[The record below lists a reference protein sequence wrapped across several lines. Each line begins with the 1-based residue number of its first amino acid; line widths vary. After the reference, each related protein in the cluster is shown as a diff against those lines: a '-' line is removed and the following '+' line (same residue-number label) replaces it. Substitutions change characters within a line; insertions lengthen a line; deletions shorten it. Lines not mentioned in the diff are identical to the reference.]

1 MSYSQEQQS
10 VAPSRPPFSSEGIL
24 SHFYISDPGCFL
36 CFMQIGKQKLQ
47 RILILIKAACK
58 QKQMSF
64 FHDSFSDAYKP
75 QSKTSTS
82 MATAES

>member
-1 MSYSQEQQS
+1 
-10 VAPSRPPFSSEGIL
+10 
-24 SHFYISDPGCFL
+24 
-36 CFMQIGKQKLQ
+36 MQIGKQKLQ
-47 RILILIKAACK
+47 RIHILIKAACK